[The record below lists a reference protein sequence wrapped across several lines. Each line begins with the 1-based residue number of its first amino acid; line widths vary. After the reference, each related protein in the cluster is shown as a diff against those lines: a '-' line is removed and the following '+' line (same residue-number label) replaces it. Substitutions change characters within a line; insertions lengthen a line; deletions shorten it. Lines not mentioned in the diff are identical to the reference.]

1 MATKKYLIVNP
12 STGSPTTQESTVD
25 SSAGAGDSGK
35 LISLDTSGKLDSSFM
50 PTGFGADTRTVT
62 AGETLAAGDLIYLDS
77 TPEAFK
83 ADANSDAKAA
93 VGFVLAGITA
103 ASSGTAYFGSG
114 IISGLSGLTPGAK
127 YYLSTTAGTIDT
139 AKPNG
144 TGDIIQQVGVAL
156 SATELYFEP
165 QPAILL
171 I

>member
-12 STGSPTTQESTVD
+12 STGSPVTQESTVD

-35 LISLDTSGKLDSSFM
+35 LISLDGSGKIDSSFM

-62 AGETLAAGDLIYLDS
+62 AGETLAAGDLIYMDA

-93 VGFVLAGITA
+93 IGFVLAGITA
-103 ASSGTAYFGSG
+103 AATGTAYFGSG
-114 IISGLSGLTPGAK
+114 IISGLSGLTAGAK
-127 YYLSTTAGTIDT
+127 YYLDTTAGGITT
-139 AKPNG
+139 TKPSG
-144 TGDIIQQVGVAL
+144 SGDIIQQVGVAL

-165 QPAILL
+165 QEAILL